1 MTARKL
7 PAGLARRS
15 DCPIATALDLLGDR
29 WSLLLVRDIGLF
41 GKHRNKDFQQG
52 REAIPSN
59 ILAQRLKH
67 LVATGLVEKRPY
79 QARPPRYEYHL
90 SRAGRDLVPILRQL
104 ALWSTRHIEGVR
116 VPAELQ
122 TKPGDGQ
129 EGA

>member
-59 ILAQRLKH
+59 ILAP
-67 LVATGLVEKRPY
+67 TGLVEKRLY

-122 TKPGDGQ
+122 GETDDGQ
-129 EGA
+129 EGT